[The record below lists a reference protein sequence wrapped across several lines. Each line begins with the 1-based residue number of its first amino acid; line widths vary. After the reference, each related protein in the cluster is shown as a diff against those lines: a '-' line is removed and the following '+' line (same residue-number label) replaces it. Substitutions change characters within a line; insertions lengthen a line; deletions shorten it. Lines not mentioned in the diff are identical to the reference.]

1 MFESVRFAS
10 FDSVFNVLDTK
21 HMFSHTIDRISTTY
35 NSNSTTF
42 MRLRTTFS
50 QLILPVFA
58 NVAPVS
64 IPTVA
69 KIIQDTTLRM
79 FFDLVAEAMG
89 YRYAQFATGVILTPI
104 PSTNGVAILWTSPRL
119 TQPSVVSVQ
128 RNLDII
134 NRRESPNVVSL
145 SDCQPAA
152 R

>member
-1 MFESVRFAS
+1 MFLFG
-10 FDSVFNVLDTK
+10 TK
-21 HMFSHTIDRISTTY
+21 HTFSHTTERISTTY

-58 NVAPVS
+58 NAALVS

-79 FFDLVAEAMG
+79 FYDLVSEAMG
-89 YRYAQFATGVILTPI
+89 YRYAQFATSVIMTPI
-104 PSTNGVAILWTSPRL
+104 PSTNGVAILWVSSTL
-119 TQPSVVSVQ
+119 ITQPSILSVQ

-145 SDCQPAA
+145 SDCQQAA

>member
-1 MFESVRFAS
+1 M
-10 FDSVFNVLDTK
+10 LY
-21 HMFSHTIDRISTTY
+21 HTIERISTTY

-69 KIIQDTTLRM
+69 KIIQDATLRM

-104 PSTNGVAILWTSPRL
+104 PSTNGVAILWMSPLL
-119 TQPSVVSVQ
+119 TQPSVLIVQ